1 MFDPSLGEMGC
12 WCGSPQSYIHWESH
26 IHVTSGELGLDGVLP
41 GMGRKAMGVGVG
53 WDGSHLPVYTQ
64 SLAAGLIVS
73 FVGILGR

>member
-1 MFDPSLGEMGC
+1 
-12 WCGSPQSYIHWESH
+12 
-26 IHVTSGELGLDGVLP
+26 VTSGELGLDGVLP